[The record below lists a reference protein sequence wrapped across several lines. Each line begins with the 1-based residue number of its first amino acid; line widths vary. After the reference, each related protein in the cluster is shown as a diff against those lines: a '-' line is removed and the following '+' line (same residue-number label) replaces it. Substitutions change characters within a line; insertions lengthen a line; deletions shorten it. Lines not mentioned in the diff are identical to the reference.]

1 MLRSTEARV
10 LIMKKTNLAIAF
22 AGGLAVGVGVK
33 MLTRAR
39 TVNWDDVYQL
49 VPHSDHSHFINVE
62 GARLHYQEFGERKNP
77 TLVLIHGYTASLF
90 VWHKVAPMLA
100 DAGFHVIA
108 VDLVGFG
115 YSDKPRWFD
124 YSIQSQARIVS
135 RFMNRLGIGR
145 ATLVGSSYG
154 GAVAMTICLDY
165 PEFVEKLVL
174 IDAVINNEVLSH
186 PILRLASIPGVGEV
200 ITPFLVDSRALMRH
214 RMRGTLSKA
223 NHHLITKDRIANV
236 LRPLSAAD
244 GHHSVLATSRNWQAS
259 RLEEDANLIN
269 QPTLII
275 WGEEDSVIGIHNGYK
290 LHDSIL
296 HSRFVVLKDCGHVPA
311 EEKSELVAELVSEF
325 CLDRKGRIEHRESD
339 QMRIETN

>member
-1 MLRSTEARV
+1 
-10 LIMKKTNLAIAF
+10 MKKKNLAIAF

-39 TVNWDDVYQL
+39 TVDWDDVCQL

-62 GARLHYQEFGERKNP
+62 GARLHYQEFGERTNP

-100 DAGFHVIA
+100 DAGFHVVA
-108 VDLVGFG
+108 VDLIGFG
-115 YSDKPRWFD
+115 YSEKPRWFD
-124 YSIQSQARIVS
+124 YSIQSQARIIS

-174 IDAVINNEVLSH
+174 IDAVINDEVLNH

-200 ITPFLVDSRALMRH
+200 ITPFLVDSRMMMRY
-214 RMRGTLSKA
+214 RMRGTLAKA
-223 NHHLITKDRIANV
+223 NHGMITAERVSNV

-244 GHHSVLATSRNWQAS
+244 GHHSVLATSRNWRANRIEQ
-259 RLEEDANLIN
+259 DANLIN
-269 QPTLII
+269 HPTLII
-275 WGEEDSVIGIHNGYK
+275 WGEDDSVIGIHNGYK
-290 LHDSIL
+290 LHDSML
-296 HSRFVVLKDCGHVPA
+296 HSRFVILKNCGHVPA
-311 EEKSELVAELVSEF
+311 EEKSELVTKLVTEF
-325 CLDRKGRIEHRESD
+325 CRDRKGRIEAKDSEELRLE
-339 QMRIETN
+339 I